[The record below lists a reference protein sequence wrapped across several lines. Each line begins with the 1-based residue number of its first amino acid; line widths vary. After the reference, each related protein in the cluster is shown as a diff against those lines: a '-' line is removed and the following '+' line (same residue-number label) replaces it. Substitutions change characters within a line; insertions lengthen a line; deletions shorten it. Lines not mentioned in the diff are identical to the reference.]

1 MALATAAQR
10 RRAAPRASVL
20 ARARKIRCLFLD
32 IDGVLTDG
40 KLYIGPN
47 GEEVKTNYVR
57 DGLGI
62 KLLLKAGVQV
72 AVISGRPSESMR
84 KRLEFLGVSHV
95 VLNNEDKLPVYE
107 QICARLG
114 LKDEACAVM
123 GDDVPDVPVM
133 RRVALAL
140 TVADAHPAARKAA
153 HWVSRYPGGQGAV
166 REACDL
172 ILAAQ
177 GR

>member
-1 MALATAAQR
+1 MAVLSGAALR
-10 RRAAPRASVL
+10 KRAAKV
-20 ARARKIRCLFLD
+20 RCLFLD

-47 GEEVKTNYVR
+47 GEETKTNYVR

-84 KRLEFLGVSHV
+84 KRLQFLGVAHI
-95 VLNNEDKLPVYE
+95 VLDNEDKLPVYE
-107 QICARLG
+107 QIRARLG
-114 LKDEACAVM
+114 LKDEQCAVM
-123 GDDVPDVPVM
+123 GDDVPDLPVM
-133 RRVALAL
+133 KRGALAL
-140 TVADAHPAARKAA
+140 TVADAHPSARQAA
-153 HWVSRYPGGQGAV
+153 HWVSRHPGGQGAV

-172 ILAAQ
+172 ILAAH
-177 GR
+177 GKA

>member
-1 MALATAAQR
+1 MRPRRLSGAALR
-10 RRAAPRASVL
+10 RRAAR
-20 ARARKIRCLFLD
+20 IRCLFLD
-32 IDGVLTDG
+32 VDGVLTDG

-62 KLLLKAGVQV
+62 KRLLKSGVQV
-72 AVISGRPSESMR
+72 AVVSGRPSESMR
-84 KRLEFLGVSHV
+84 QRLEFLGVTNV
-95 VLNNEDKLPVYE
+95 VLDHEDKLPVYE

-114 LKDEACAVM
+114 LKDEQCAVM

-133 RRVALAL
+133 QRAALAL
-140 TVADAHPAARKAA
+140 TVADAHPVARAAA
-153 HWVSRYPGGQGAV
+153 HWISRHPGGQGAV

-172 ILAAQ
+172 LMDAQ
-177 GR
+177 GKA